1 MANLP
6 YTLQKSVGSKLSAAD
21 WNTYVK
27 GNDDFFIY
35 NRPLCIAH
43 QSVAQVVATSTY
55 TPITMDTETLDR
67 DNQHSTVTST
77 DRVVIGNTL
86 GWYRVSGVVA
96 FPGNATGTRIAAIF
110 LNGAQA
116 TTTGYTRVVA
126 NASFTVIPVTA
137 IVQATASTD
146 YVQCIA
152 WQDSGA
158 SLTTPVVGAFSSITV
173 EWIGS

>member
-35 NRPLCIAH
+35 NRPLCITR
-43 QSVAQVVATSTY
+43 QSVAQVIATATY
-55 TPITMDTETLDR
+55 TPITMDAETLDR
-67 DNQHSTVTST
+67 DNQHSTVTNT

-96 FPGNATGTRIAAIF
+96 FPGNATGTRIAAIY
-110 LNGAQA
+110 LNGAAVQ
-116 TTTGYTRVVA
+116 TGYTRIGA
-126 NASFTVIPVTA
+126 NASFSCVPVTA

-152 WQDSGA
+152 WQDSGV
-158 SLTTPVVGAFSSITV
+158 SLTTSVSGAWSSLTV